1 MDNVMPIWEN
11 LPSSVVLVLLAATGG
26 RTE

>member
-11 LPSSVVLVLLAATGG
+11 LLSSVVLVLLATIGG